1 MYHICRSTILITL
14 VLHNKSPIF
23 SQKSGITGLWVLGAC
38 FLRFVGYRLPHTAQ
52 SLKEVFAE
60 GRKMKADVLAFV
72 VPDSIVEAHVGGM
85 KLQMKTGNKRQ
96 YSGEAEG
103 RYCS

>member
-1 MYHICRSTILITL
+1 
-14 VLHNKSPIF
+14 
-23 SQKSGITGLWVLGAC
+23 
-38 FLRFVGYRLPHTAQ
+38 
-52 SLKEVFAE
+52 
-60 GRKMKADVLAFV
+60 MKADVLAFV

-96 YSGEAEG
+96 YSGEADG